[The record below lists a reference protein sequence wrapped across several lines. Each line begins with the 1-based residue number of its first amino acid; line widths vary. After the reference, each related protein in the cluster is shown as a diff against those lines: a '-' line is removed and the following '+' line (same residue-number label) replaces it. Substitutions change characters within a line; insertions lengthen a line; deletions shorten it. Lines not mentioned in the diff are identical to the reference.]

1 MRVVDLSKVN
11 YEQGGIIAFGF
22 FDSIHVGHQKVIG
35 DAVRL
40 AKEKGVQCSVY
51 MFRNNIFPLLGVEK
65 SPIFTFD
72 ERLSFIASLGVD
84 CVYYVDADERY
95 LSLSP
100 DEFIKDITSKLS
112 VNGFS
117 CGRDF
122 TFGVGGTGNVSDLIN
137 MIGGTYAVSDL
148 MTVDGQKIS
157 TERVKTALFQ
167 ADLDAVK
174 RLLGRE
180 FSLSRNVVKGR
191 NDGVKMGFPT
201 INNELLSVPLK
212 DGVYFTKVSF
222 GQEEYKAV
230 TNVGSHPTFD
240 DGKRNIESYLLDF
253 DGDVYGAKCNVTFL
267 KYHREIVKFNSIEAL
282 KDTIRGDVLLR
293 RNYD

>member
-51 MFRNNIFPLLGVEK
+51 MFRNNIFPLLGIDK
-65 SPIFTFD
+65 SPIFTFE
-72 ERLSFIASLGVD
+72 ERLSFIEPLGVD
-84 CVYYVDADERY
+84 CVYYVDADNNY

-100 DEFIKDITSKLS
+100 SDFVKDITKKLS
-112 VNGFS
+112 VDGFS
-117 CGRDF
+117 CGKDF
-122 TFGVGGTGNVSDLIN
+122 TFGAGGKGSVNDLIT
-137 MIGGTYAVSDL
+137 MIGGTFAVSDL
-148 MTVDGQKIS
+148 MTVDGQKVS
-157 TERVKTALFQ
+157 TERVKTALAQ
-167 ADLDAVK
+167 GDLKAV
-174 RLLGRE
+174 RRFLGRE

-201 INNELLSVPLK
+201 INNELLSVPIK
-212 DGVYFTKVSF
+212 EGVYFTQVSF
-222 GQEEYKAV
+222 GQKIYKAV
-230 TNVGSHPTFD
+230 TNVGAHPTFD

-253 DGDVYGAKCNVTFL
+253 DSDVYGAKSTVTFL
-267 KYHREIVKFNSIEAL
+267 KFHREIVKFDSIEAL
-282 KDTIRGDVLLR
+282 KRTIENDVLLR
-293 RNYD
+293 RKYD